1 MTYKKRTIETAISA
15 ALSRGKSILLLG
27 PRQTGKTTM
36 LKMFQPDMSVNLAR
50 TDERR
55 FYEADPSRLRCEI
68 ASLPR
73 PANRAIP
80 LVMLDEIQLVPAL
93 LDEAQTIIDSHAA
106 QFALTGS
113 SARKLRRAGV
123 NLLPGRVVSLKMD
136 PLSIAES
143 PDVPLDR
150 RLAYGA
156 MPGIMSVPDD
166 KSRQLDL
173 DSYVDT
179 YLQEEIRQEAIV
191 RNLGA
196 FARFLDLAASDS
208 GLIVNFSDLASRI
221 GVTHT
226 TINSYYGILEDC
238 LIAER
243 VEPIS
248 ASPVRK
254 RLTKSPRHLFFDL
267 GVRRVAAR
275 EDENA
280 AETEKGRRFEQFVG
294 LELLRHIRSNAITSA
309 RLRFWRDPAGP
320 EVDWVVERGGK
331 FIPVEVKYRETPTL
345 SDARHLRTFMREY
358 PTDGIGYIVCRAPR
372 PQRLASDILAL
383 PWQQL
388 PSVFDNP

>member
-196 FARFLDLAASDS
+196 FARFLELAASES

>member
-1 MTYKKRTIETAISA
+1 MTYQRRSIETIISA
-15 ALSRGKSILLLG
+15 ALERGKSILLLG

-36 LKMFQPDMSVNLAR
+36 LETFKPDMSVTLAH

-55 FYEADPSRLRCEI
+55 FYEASPSRLRDEI

-73 PANRAIP
+73 PANRAVP
-80 LVMLDEIQLVPAL
+80 LVLLDEIQLVPGL
-93 LDEAQTIIDSHAA
+93 LHEAQALVDRHAA
-106 QFALTGS
+106 QFLLTGS

-143 PDVPLDR
+143 PDDMPLDR
-150 RLAYGA
+150 RLAYGSL
-156 MPGIMSVPDD
+156 PGIMSAPDD
-166 KSRQLDL
+166 AARQLDL
-173 DSYVDT
+173 DSYVGT

-196 FARFLDLAASDS
+196 FSRFLELAASES

-226 TINSYYGILEDC
+226 TITSYYGILEDC

-243 VEPIS
+243 IEPIS

-275 EDENA
+275 EGAHPSDVER
-280 AETEKGRRFEQFVG
+280 GRQFEQFVG
-294 LELLRHIRSNAITSA
+294 LELLRHIRSNAISSA
-309 RLRFWRDPAGP
+309 RLRFWRDPSGP
-320 EVDWVVERGGK
+320 EVDWVVERDGE
-331 FIPVEVKYRETPTL
+331 FIPVEVKHHDTPKL
-345 SDARHLRTFMREY
+345 SDARHLLTFMKEY
-358 PTDGIGYIVCRAPR
+358 PTGGTGYIVCQVPR
-372 PQRLASDILAL
+372 PMRLADGIVAL
-383 PWQQL
+383 PWQRI
-388 PSVFDNP
+388 PSVFE

>member
-1 MTYKKRTIETAISA
+1 MRMIYQRRIIETTITSV
-15 ALSRGKSILLLG
+15 LERGKSLLLLG

-36 LKMFQPDMSVNLAR
+36 LETFKPDMSVTLAH

-55 FYEADPSRLRCEI
+55 FYEASPSRLRDEI

-73 PANRAIP
+73 PANRDIP
-80 LVMLDEIQLVPAL
+80 LVMLDEIQLVPEL
-93 LDEAQTIIDSHAA
+93 LDEAQALVDRHAA
-106 QFALTGS
+106 QFLLTGS

-136 PLSIAES
+136 PLSIDES
-143 PDVPLDR
+143 ADAPLDR
-150 RLAYGA
+150 RLAYGSL
-156 MPGIMSVPDD
+156 PGIMSAPDD
-166 KSRQLDL
+166 NARQLDL

-196 FARFLDLAASDS
+196 FSRFLELAASES
-208 GLIVNFSDLASRI
+208 GLVVNFSDLASRI

-226 TINSYYGILEDC
+226 TITSYYGILEDC

-243 VEPIS
+243 IEPIS

-254 RLTKSPRHLFFDL
+254 RLTRSPRHLFFDL

-275 EDENA
+275 EGVNPSEV
-280 AETEKGRRFEQFVG
+280 EKGRQFEQFVG
-294 LELLRHIRSNAITSA
+294 LELLRHIRCNAISSA

-320 EVDWVVERGGK
+320 EVDWVVERNGK

-345 SDARHLRTFMREY
+345 SDARHLRTFMKEY
-358 PTDGIGYIVCRAPR
+358 PTDGTGYIVCRVPR
-372 PQRLASDILAL
+372 PMRLADDIVAL
-383 PWQQL
+383 PWQRISL
-388 PSVFDNP
+388 VFE